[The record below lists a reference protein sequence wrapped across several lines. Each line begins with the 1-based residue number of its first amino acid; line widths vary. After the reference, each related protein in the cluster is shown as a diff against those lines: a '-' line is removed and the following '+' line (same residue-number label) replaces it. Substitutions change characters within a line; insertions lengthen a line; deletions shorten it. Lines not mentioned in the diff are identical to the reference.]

1 MLMRLSSST
10 QPSTT
15 NEKIEDVI
23 KNFINALIVYFVVI
37 DPVGTASIFLA
48 ITTHL
53 NKRQKICTALEGSFV
68 ADAIRQ
74 VYF

>member
-1 MLMRLSSST
+1 MRLSSST

-53 NKRQKICTALEGSFV
+53 NKRKKICTALEGSFV
-68 ADAIRQ
+68 AGAIKQ